1 MKFFVLV
8 ASIGFISMAFVNSA
22 AVKDIKNK
30 SATAIIISD
39 SIDPK
44 KDKGFICEISA
55 GKKNTLWMGVE
66 NHVTVKLNGISH
78 KDIEVKVSGGSVRAT
93 ETEGEYAI
101 TLPKEMKEGEMAK
114 ISVIKTKSKESIGSS
129 TFNVKNLVPKAVLTN
144 GKSEGSIGSGEL
156 RIQTAVIVMFKD
168 ADMNVVKEKCQITQ
182 FTFTCYPGFKR
193 ADPVACTNIGSKFDE
208 IALQLIQMPISGDK
222 IAFTGVR
229 GKCPGDIVDRVF
241 NDLTF
246 RIK

>member
-1 MKFFVLV
+1 MKFFVIV
-8 ASIGFISMAFVNSA
+8 ASIGFISMAFVNSNT
-22 AVKDIKNK
+22 VKDIKNK
-30 SATAIIISD
+30 AAIIISD

-66 NHVTVKLNGISH
+66 NHVTVKLNGISY

-101 TLPKEMKEGEMAK
+101 TLPKEMKEKDMAK
-114 ISVIKTKSKESIGSS
+114 VTVVKTKNKETIGSS
-129 TFNVKNLVPKAVLTN
+129 TFNVKYLGDARAVLTN
-144 GKSEGSIGSGEL
+144 GKSEGAIGSGEL
-156 RIQTAVIVMFKD
+156 RIQTAIIVMFKD
-168 ADMNVVKEKCQITQ
+168 VDPKIVKEKCQITQ
-182 FTFTCYPGFKR
+182 FTMTCFPGFNR
-193 ADPVACTNIGSKFDE
+193 ADPVSCTNMGSKFDE
-208 IALQLIQMPISGDK
+208 IALQVLQMPISGDK
-222 IAFTGVR
+222 IVFSEVR
-229 GKCPGDIVDRVF
+229 GKCPGDSVQRLL